1 MRVEAAMR
9 GSGRL
14 RYGAPAG
21 GASVARPPVD
31 AASMTPPIAI
41 AVVSWNTRELL
52 DACLASLR
60 PDADA
65 GLAEVWVVDNGSTD
79 GSPEMVRDRHPWVR
93 VEEPDENLG
102 YGRAVNLVAGAT
114 AARWVVAS
122 NADIEVTPGA
132 LRTLLDAGERDPSVA
147 AVGPRLVLPDG
158 STQASVQPYP
168 SAGQAL
174 LAATHAHR
182 LSARA
187 AARQYLDG
195 AWDPDAPGAAPWI
208 TAAFL
213 LLRREAFDAVGGFD
227 REQWMYAEDLDLCWR
242 LRRRGWEIR
251 YEPSAVV
258 RHWENAASRQAFGDD
273 FAEQWVGATYGWM
286 LRRRGLLHTWA
297 AAGLRFAEAQ
307 ARLAVL
313 EPLSRRDS
321 ARWGR
326 RRDGARRDVRSAR
339 IGLRRRSALGG
350 TR

>member
-1 MRVEAAMR
+1 MRAWE
-9 GSGRL
+9 GL

-21 GASVARPPVD
+21 ACQCRTPAGGRPP
-31 AASMTPPIAI
+31 ASMTPPIAI

-79 GSPEMVRDRHPWVR
+79 GSPEMVRERHPWVR
-93 VEEPDENLG
+93 VEEPEENLG
-102 YGRAVNLVAGAT
+102 YGRAVNLVARASD
-114 AARWVVAS
+114 APWVVAS

-132 LRTLLDAGERDPSVA
+132 LRALLDVAGRDTTVA

-158 STQASVQPYP
+158 STQRSVQPYP

-187 AARQYLDG
+187 AARQYLAG
-195 AWDPDAPGAAPWI
+195 TWDPDAPGPAPWI

-213 LLRREAFDAVGGFD
+213 LVRREAFDAVGGFD
-227 REQWMYAEDLDLCWR
+227 PKQWMYAEDLDLCWR
-242 LRRRGWEIR
+242 LRRSGWDIR
-251 YEPSAVV
+251 YEPTAVV
-258 RHWENAASRQAFGDD
+258 RHWENAASRQAFGEG
-273 FAEQWVGATYGWM
+273 FVEQWMGATYGWM
-286 LRRRGLLHTWA
+286 LRRRGLLHTWT
-297 AAGLRFAEAQ
+297 AAGLYVAEAGS
-307 ARLAVL
+307 RLAVL
-313 EPLSRRDS
+313 GALRRRDP
-321 ARWGR
+321 ARWGP
-326 RRDGARRDVRSAR
+326 RRDAALADVQAAR
-339 IGLRRRSALGG
+339 IGLRRRSILGR